1 MAKKKRLIGIS
12 LILALLI
19 GCATSPPLRPVLR
32 EDIKVPAGTIERNQF
47 SGIRYP
53 FKISAPPN
61 WNMSTEFPDFLSEL
75 GYDKPSAGQKEQTEL
90 YIFNPITKSNIQID
104 LTPANPYSE
113 FSQQLQEIRVTKVTN
128 SFIEELRQDYGKDLR
143 VDEGPTEAI
152 SLKGVQYVAKKFV
165 TYTVH
170 GLKREQGWIYAFTE
184 PHHIFIL
191 YVILEKEGSND
202 RQDMDKIL
210 DSFEFIS
217 QK

>member
-1 MAKKKRLIGIS
+1 MAKKKSLIGIS

-47 SGIRYP
+47 SGIRYS

-61 WNMSTEFPDFLSEL
+61 WKMSTEPPDFLSEL
-75 GYDKPSAGQKEQTEL
+75 GYDKPSAEQKEQTEL

-113 FSQQLQEIRVTKVTN
+113 FSQQLQESRVTRVTN
-128 SFIEELRQDYGKDLR
+128 SLVEELRQDYGKDLR

-152 SLKGVQYVAKKFV
+152 SLKGVQYAAKKYV
-165 TYTVH
+165 SYTVD
-170 GLKREQGWIYAFTE
+170 GVKREQGWIYAFTE
-184 PHHIFIL
+184 PYQIFIL
-191 YVILEKEGSND
+191 YMLLEKEGSSD

-210 DSFEFIS
+210 GSFEVFS
-217 QK
+217 K